1 MSARVRWEP
10 FTWRETPGESGIQ
23 APVSFAEGE
32 PYQISHRPL
41 NYTASYHSARRHIG
55 IGSFPTLAEAKA
67 ACEGFDRAL
76 DYEREP

>member
-1 MSARVRWEP
+1 M
-10 FTWRETPGESGIQ
+10 
-23 APVSFAEGE
+23 SFAEGE
-32 PYQISHRPL
+32 PYQISHRSSSARRASRSGRL

-76 DYEREP
+76 DYERES